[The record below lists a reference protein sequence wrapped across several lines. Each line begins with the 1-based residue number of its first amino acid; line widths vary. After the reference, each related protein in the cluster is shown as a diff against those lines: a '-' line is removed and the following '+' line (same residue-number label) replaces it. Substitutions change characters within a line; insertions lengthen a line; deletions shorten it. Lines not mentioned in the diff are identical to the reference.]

1 MIETRLDFLKIGL
14 VYTRATPSPFVRPSG
29 WVPHNAAVC
38 RSQRGSID
46 VDGAT
51 VSFLGNL
58 GSSPVAPEPGVA
70 RNVLLLH
77 GAKYSAQTW
86 QNLGT
91 LAVLADAGFRVAA
104 VDLPTSV
111 M

>member
-1 MIETRLDFLKIGL
+1 MGGT
-14 VYTRATPSPFVRPSG
+14 A
-29 WVPHNAAVC
+29 
-38 RSQRGSID
+38 
-46 VDGAT
+46 

-58 GSSPVAPEPGVA
+58 GGYPSAAPDAA

-91 LAVLADAGFRVAA
+91 LAALADEGFRVAA

>member
-1 MIETRLDFLKIGL
+1 MAGTK
-14 VYTRATPSPFVRPSG
+14 
-29 WVPHNAAVC
+29 
-38 RSQRGSID
+38 
-46 VDGAT
+46 

-58 GSSPVAPEPGVA
+58 GSSPSAAVRDGA

-86 QNLGT
+86 EDLGT

>member
-1 MIETRLDFLKIGL
+1 M
-14 VYTRATPSPFVRPSG
+14 
-29 WVPHNAAVC
+29 
-38 RSQRGSID
+38 
-46 VDGAT
+46 
-51 VSFLGNL
+51 GNL
-58 GSSPVAPEPGVA
+58 GSSPSAAAAPGAA

-86 QNLGT
+86 EDLGT
-91 LAVLADAGFRVAA
+91 LSVLADAGFRVAA

>member
-1 MIETRLDFLKIGL
+1 MGGT
-14 VYTRATPSPFVRPSG
+14 S
-29 WVPHNAAVC
+29 
-38 RSQRGSID
+38 
-46 VDGAT
+46 

-58 GSSPVAPEPGVA
+58 GNSPSAAEPGAA

-86 QNLGT
+86 QELGT
-91 LAVLADAGFRVAA
+91 LSLLADAGFRVAA
-104 VDLPTSV
+104 VDLPTEA